1 MLHFD
6 NRSRAT
12 HEVRVPWAAG
22 SAEPVSDETNQ
33 SVRRIGEAANRRI
46 TMKKLL
52 VVAIMA
58 LAAGLGM
65 SSAFAATA
73 SNQSNHPRV
82 VHFGPD
88 YSADAGGG
96 A

>member
-1 MLHFD
+1 
-6 NRSRAT
+6 
-12 HEVRVPWAAG
+12 
-22 SAEPVSDETNQ
+22 
-33 SVRRIGEAANRRI
+33 
-46 TMKKLL
+46 MKKLL

-58 LAAGLGM
+58 LAVGLGM